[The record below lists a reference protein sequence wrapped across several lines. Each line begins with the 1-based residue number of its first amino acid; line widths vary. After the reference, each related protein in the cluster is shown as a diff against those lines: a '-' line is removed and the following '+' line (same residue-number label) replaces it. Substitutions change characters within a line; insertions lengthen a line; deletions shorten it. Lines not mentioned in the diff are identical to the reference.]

1 MRAAITKTFRFEAA
15 HSLPNHEGKCRDL
28 HGHSYAVVLTFEG
41 EVQPARGESGDGMVI
56 DFLHVS
62 EWWRRE
68 VEPLVDHR
76 FLNETMPERFLPT
89 TAEHIAGWILGLV
102 VDAGLPATEVTVWE
116 TPTASATVR
125 A

>member
-1 MRAAITKTFRFEAA
+1 MRAAIRKTFRFEAA
-15 HSLPNHEGKCRDL
+15 HSLPNHEGKCREL
-28 HGHSYAVVLTFEG
+28 HGHSYTVELAFEG
-41 EVQPARGESGDGMVI
+41 DVKPPRGQSDDGMVV
-56 DFLHVS
+56 DFLAVAD
-62 EWWRRE
+62 WWRRE

-89 TAEHIAGWILGLV
+89 TAEHIAGWVLSLLV
-102 VDAGLPATEVTVWE
+102 ETGLPATEVTVWE

>member
-15 HSLPNHEGKCRDL
+15 HSLPNHDGRCREL
-28 HGHSYAVVLTFEG
+28 HGHSYAVELRFEG
-41 EVQPARGESGDGMVI
+41 EVNPARGQSDDGMVI
-56 DFLHVS
+56 DFLAVS

-76 FLNETMPERFLPT
+76 FLNETMPEPFLPT
-89 TAEHIAGWILGLV
+89 TAENIAGWVLGLLRE
-102 VDAGLPATEVTVWE
+102 AGLPATEVTVWE